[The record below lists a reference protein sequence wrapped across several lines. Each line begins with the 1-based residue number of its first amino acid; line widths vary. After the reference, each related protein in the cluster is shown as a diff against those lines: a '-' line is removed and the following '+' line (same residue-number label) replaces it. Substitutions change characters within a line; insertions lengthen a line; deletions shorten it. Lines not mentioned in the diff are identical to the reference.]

1 MKKITLQEAVDI
13 LGISPTLIRQWEKKK
28 LIRAEALESNQKV
41 FVLEELLKLQGK
53 SESLNSEAQ
62 FHILK
67 AEKPTNFSVIEL
79 FAGCGGMALG
89 LENAGLQTKLLVE
102 IDRDCVNTL
111 QLNRPN
117 WKIIHNNVANIDF
130 TPYRDTIDIVAGGF
144 PCQAFSYA
152 GYGKGFEDTRGTL
165 FFEFA
170 RCLSEVQ
177 PKIAVAENVR
187 GLISHQKGKT
197 LSIIL
202 KTLDNLGY
210 HSAYKLLSSQ
220 FLDVPQKRERVMII
234 ATRKDLKIRPVYPQE
249 NSYTISLRQ
258 ALQNCPQSPG
268 IQYNSRKKAI
278 MELVPPGGNWRDLP
292 IDIQKAYMKNSF
304 DREGGR
310 TGFAKR
316 LSWNEPALTIT
327 CSPAQTQTERCHPEE
342 TRPLSIREYA
352 RIQSFP
358 DDWQFT
364 GSISSQYKQIGNA
377 VPVNLA
383 YHIGKCLIS
392 MLGDSEKDCVETGL
406 DLKSENHHQ
415 EFIQFAIPGLEIN
428 P

>member
-1 MKKITLQEAVDI
+1 MKKVTLQEACK
-13 LGISPTLIRQWEKKK
+13 LLEISPRLIRQWEKKK
-28 LIRAEALESNQKV
+28 LIRGETIEASPKL

-53 SESLNSEAQ
+53 SLDPSSEAKFQ
-62 FHILK
+62 VLK
-67 AEKPTNFSVIEL
+67 AEKSTSFSAIEL

-89 LENAGLQTKLLVE
+89 LENAGLQTKLLAE

-111 QLNRPN
+111 QLNRPHWN
-117 WKIIHNNVANIDF
+117 VIHDDVAKIDF
-130 TPYRDTIDIVAGGF
+130 TPYRDTVDIVAGGF
-144 PCQAFSYA
+144 PCQSFSYA

-170 RCLSEVQ
+170 RCLAEVQ
-177 PKIAVAENVR
+177 PKVAVAENVR

-197 LSIIL
+197 LSVIL

-220 FLDVPQKRERVMII
+220 FLDVPQKRERVIII
-234 ATRKDLKIRPVYPQE
+234 ATRKDLNIRPIYPQE
-249 NSYTISLRQ
+249 NSYTISLKQ
-258 ALQNCPQSPG
+258 ALQNCPKSSG

-292 IDIQKAYMKNSF
+292 VDLQKAYMKNSF
-304 DREGGR
+304 YREGGR

-342 TRPLSIREYA
+342 TRPLTIREYG

-377 VPVNLA
+377 VPVNMA

-392 MLGDSEKDCVETGL
+392 MLGDDRRDFQEKFL
-406 DLKSENHHQ
+406 DLTRQNNDR
-415 EFIQFAIPGLEIN
+415 EFTQLAIPGLEIIH
-428 P
+428 

>member
-1 MKKITLQEAVDI
+1 MKKVTLQEALQI
-13 LGISPTLIRQWEKKK
+13 LGISPNQIRQWEKKK
-28 LIRAEALESNQKV
+28 LIRAEAIESNQKL
-41 FVLEELLKLQGK
+41 FVLEELLKLQGNCEDLS
-53 SESLNSEAQ
+53 SEIQ
-62 FHILK
+62 FQVLK
-67 AEKPTNFSVIEL
+67 ADQPTPFSVIEL

-89 LENAGLQTKLLVE
+89 LENAGLQTQLLVE
-102 IDRDCVNTL
+102 IDHDCVNTL
-111 QLNRPN
+111 KLNRPN
-117 WKIIHNNVANIDF
+117 WNIIHNDVAKIDF
-130 TPYRDTIDIVAGGF
+130 TTYRDTVDIVAGGF

-177 PKIAVAENVR
+177 PKIAIAENVR

-210 HSAYKLLSSQ
+210 HSVYKLLSSQ

-234 ATRKDLKIRPVYPQE
+234 ATRKDLNIRPLYPRE

-258 ALQNCPQSPG
+258 ALKDCPQSPG

-278 MELVPPGGNWRDLP
+278 MELVPQGGNWRDLP

-304 DREGGR
+304 YREGGR

-327 CSPAQTQTERCHPEE
+327 CSPAQTQTERCHPDE
-342 TRPLSIREYA
+342 TRPLTVREYA

-358 DDWQFT
+358 DNWQFT

-377 VPVNLA
+377 VPVNMA

-392 MLGDSEKDCVETGL
+392 MLAATEHYCVETL
-406 DLKSENHHQ
+406 PNLKSETPDQ
-415 EFIQFAIPGLEIN
+415 EFTQLAIPGLEMSR
-428 P
+428 

>member
-1 MKKITLQEAVDI
+1 MKKVTLQEALKI
-13 LGISPTLIRQWEKKK
+13 CGISANLIRQWEKKK
-28 LIRAEALESNQKV
+28 LIRSEVLESGSKL
-41 FVLEELLKLQGK
+41 FVLEELLKLQGQ
-53 SESLNSEAQ
+53 SESLNSEAK

-67 AEKPTNFSVIEL
+67 AENPTTFSVIEL

-117 WKIIHNNVANIDF
+117 WNVIRDDVAKIDF
-130 TPYRDTIDIVAGGF
+130 TPYRDTVDIVAGGF

-170 RCLSEVQ
+170 RCLEEVR
-177 PKIAVAENVR
+177 PKIAIAENVR
-187 GLISHQKGKT
+187 GLIGHQKGKT

-220 FLDVPQKRERVMII
+220 FLDVPQKRERVIII

-249 NSYTISLRQ
+249 KNYTISLRQ
-258 ALQNCPQSPG
+258 ALQNCPPSPG

-278 MELVPPGGNWRDLP
+278 MERIPRGGNWRDLP
-292 IDIQKAYMKNSF
+292 LDIQKAYMKNSF
-304 DREGGR
+304 YREGGR

-316 LSWNEPALTIT
+316 LSWNESALTIT
-327 CSPAQTQTERCHPEE
+327 CSPAQMQTERCHPEE
-342 TRPLSIREYA
+342 TRPLTVREYA

-358 DDWQFT
+358 DDWQFS
-364 GSISSQYKQIGNA
+364 GSTSSQYKQIGNA
-377 VPVNLA
+377 VPVNMA
-383 YHIGKCLIS
+383 YHIGKCAIA
-392 MLGDSEKDCVETGL
+392 MLANNTQEDTDYSEPIHRKFTQL
-406 DLKSENHHQ
+406 AN
-415 EFIQFAIPGLEIN
+415 PGLQLGY
-428 P
+428 